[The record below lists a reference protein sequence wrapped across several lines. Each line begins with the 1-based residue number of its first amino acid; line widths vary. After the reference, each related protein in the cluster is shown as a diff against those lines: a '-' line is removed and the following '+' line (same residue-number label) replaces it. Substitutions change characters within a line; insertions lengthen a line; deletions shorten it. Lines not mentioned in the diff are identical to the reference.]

1 MQTRKSHLRIVENVG
16 LPRYSSS
23 GWTAGGGKDPESR
36 ISIVKNSRAPSARIS
51 SAETSALF
59 RNGSCLWSG
68 ETYEQSR
75 LDSRRLL
82 DEAERTSAILIDR
95 SATNLEKAEIY
106 HMQSV
111 QSATSSELDK
121 SIDAGLKGLSLL
133 GLTLPKQPA
142 DSMIGEEMARAETN
156 LGSRQV
162 ADLLQ
167 APMIKEAREAMIM
180 VLLPDVT
187 HAAYVTGN
195 KNLLLISVL
204 KAVNVSLRHGTVSAS
219 AFVFNMYGFFL
230 GTFFGDFATG
240 YEFGKVAIA
249 LNERFNDMSRKA
261 STLFTYVTFVHSWNN
276 HPRTYAEYYK
286 RVIEA
291 GLESGDLIFLAYSCI
306 NILSW
311 DPEID
316 LPTAVEEGSRYL
328 ENHRGYKLSKCR

>member
-1 MQTRKSHLRIVENVG
+1 MIREESEQLELAQLNLEAAQKAKMSRLIKLPCNS
-16 LPRYSSS
+16 LPRARNSWERAAWGQAYQLTFDLHHGYSEC
-23 GWTAGGGKDPESR
+23 AY
-36 ISIVKNSRAPSARIS
+36 I
-51 SAETSALF
+51 
-59 RNGSCLWSG
+59 CG
-68 ETYEQSR
+68 EF
-75 LDSRRLL
+75 

-111 QSATSSELDK
+111 QYATSGELDK

-180 VLLPDVT
+180 ALLPDVT

-286 RVIEA
+286 RVWRAAWNWTWIR
-291 GLESGDLIFLAYSCI
+291 LSRRRKRWLVRSTSTSC
-306 NILSW
+306 
-311 DPEID
+311 
-316 LPTAVEEGSRYL
+316 
-328 ENHRGYKLSKCR
+328 